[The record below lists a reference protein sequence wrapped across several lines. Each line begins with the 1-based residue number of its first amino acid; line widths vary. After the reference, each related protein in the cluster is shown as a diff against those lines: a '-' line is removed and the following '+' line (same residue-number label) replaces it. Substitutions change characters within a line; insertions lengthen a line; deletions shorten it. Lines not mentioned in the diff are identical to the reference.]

1 MKVTMT
7 IKEWKELMEYDDTT
21 IRNHFEVGEK
31 NGEYVSLSQKG
42 EVFAYDLKRKTYISL
57 LLDEN
62 SEVVTFDVNAIEL
75 RDDLIKANCFRKIEK
90 IVDNTKSLKYL

>member
-21 IRNHFEVGEK
+21 IRNHFEVGERD
-31 NGEYVSLSQKG
+31 GEYVSLSQEGK
-42 EVFAYDLKRKTYISL
+42 VFAYDLKRKTYISL

-62 SEVVTFDVNAIEL
+62 SEVVTFDVNALEL

>member
-21 IRNHFEVGEK
+21 IRNHFEVGER
-31 NGEYVSLSQKG
+31 NGEYVSLSQEGK
-42 EVFAYDLKRKTYISL
+42 VFAYDLKRKTYISL

-62 SEVVTFDVNAIEL
+62 SEVVTFDVNALEL

>member
-7 IKEWKELMEYDDTT
+7 IKEWKKLMEYNDIT
-21 IRNHFEVGEK
+21 IRNHFEVGER

-42 EVFAYDLKRKTYISL
+42 EVFAYDSKRKTYVYFS
-57 LLDEN
+57 LDEN
-62 SEVVTFDVNAIEL
+62 FETVIFDVNAVEL

>member
-21 IRNHFEVGEK
+21 ICNHFEVGER

-42 EVFAYDLKRKTYISL
+42 EVFAYDLKRKTYIYL

>member
-21 IRNHFEVGEK
+21 IRNHFEVGER
-31 NGEYVSLSQKG
+31 NGEYVSLSQEGK
-42 EVFAYDLKRKTYISL
+42 VFAYDLKRKTYISL

-62 SEVVTFDVNAIEL
+62 SEVVTFDVGALEL
-75 RDDLIKANCFRKIEK
+75 RDDLIKANYFRKIEK

>member
-21 IRNHFEVGEK
+21 ICNHFEVGERD
-31 NGEYVSLSQKG
+31 GEYVSLSQKG
-42 EVFAYDLKRKTYISL
+42 EVFAYDLKHKKYIYPI
-57 LLDEN
+57 LDEN
-62 SEVVTFDVNAIEL
+62 SEVVAFDVNTIEL

>member
-21 IRNHFEVGEK
+21 IRNHFEVGER
-31 NGEYVSLSQKG
+31 NGEYVALSQKG
-42 EVFAYDLKRKTYISL
+42 EVFAYDSKRETYVYFS
-57 LLDEN
+57 LDEN
-62 SEVVTFDVNAIEL
+62 FETVTFDVNAVEL

-90 IVDNTKSLKYL
+90 IVDNTKCLKYL

>member
-1 MKVTMT
+1 MKIMMT
-7 IKEWKELMEYDDTT
+7 IKEWKKLMEYDNTI
-21 IRNHFEVGEK
+21 IRNHFEVGER

-42 EVFAYDLKRKTYISL
+42 EVFAYDLKRKRYVYY

-62 SEVVTFDVNAIEL
+62 SEIVTFDVNAVEL
-75 RDDLIKANCFRKIEK
+75 RDDLIKANCFKKIEK

>member
-7 IKEWKELMEYDDTT
+7 IKEWKELMEYNDTT
-21 IRNHFEVGEK
+21 IRNHFEVGERD
-31 NGEYVSLSQKG
+31 GEYVSLSQEGK
-42 EVFAYDLKRKTYISL
+42 VFAYDLKRKTYISL

-62 SEVVTFDVNAIEL
+62 SEVVTFDVNALEL

>member
-21 IRNHFEVGEK
+21 IRNHFEVGERD
-31 NGEYVSLSQKG
+31 GEYVSLSQEGK
-42 EVFAYDLKRKTYISL
+42 VFTYDSKRETYVSL

-62 SEVVTFDVNAIEL
+62 SEVVTFDVNALEL